1 MNILEKHLEVESKCL
16 HDILNMERSEEGE
29 GIKFSVVYW
38 KNHIFRVMNGIEVVF
53 WTSYI

>member
-16 HDILNMERSEEGE
+16 HDILNMERSEEDE